1 MARHKFTARKSRKM
15 TTVTL
20 KLHISEDVAKF
31 VQKHLGVT
39 KDVAVDMLVNA
50 TMSRARE
57 ELDWRKPVVES
68 GSTEGSRVLAFR
80 HIDDLRDEDPE
91 RLARDGILSVFTP
104 PNDRDDI
111 VLLWKR
117 P

>member
-1 MARHKFTARKSRKM
+1 MARHKFTARKARKM

-20 KLHISEDVAKF
+20 KLHISEDVAAY
-31 VQKHLGVT
+31 VQEHLGVS
-39 KDVAVDMLVNA
+39 KDVAVDMIVNA

-80 HIDDLRDEDPE
+80 HVDDLRGEDPE
-91 RLARDGILSVFTP
+91 KLALDGILSVFSP
-104 PNDRDDI
+104 PDERDDI